1 MIDTTEYPTV
11 SDSYLGIQGDWV
23 HWPDGECT
31 NNMAMIGEDS
41 NRVPF
46 VDQTEYNWNIK
57 QGDYIHAAMACKF
70 LKKEPV
76 FESPEWKK
84 STSYYV
90 DKLMKGFVDKYV
102 DQVVG
107 VEATIQNPDEPN
119 KKVRC
124 DLLAYCKDPYGD
136 CSGGWGPTCIIDWKY
151 VNGRFNPYYY
161 HDKMELYK
169 KAYEEAQ
176 TRNSGPFLSHVL
188 VVAVNSAGRV
198 KIKRY
203 FGEDTSW

>member
-1 MIDTTEYPTV
+1 MVDTTIYSKEYPKTP
-11 SDSYLGIQGDWV
+11 GDWIP
-23 HWPDGECT
+23 WGDGEWF
-31 NNMAMIGEDS
+31 NHLGNIIEEDS

-46 VDQTEYNWNIK
+46 VDQTESNWSIK
-57 QGDYIHAAMACKF
+57 QGSYIHTTMACKF

-84 STSYYV
+84 STLYYV
-90 DKLMKGFVDKYV
+90 DKLMEGFVDKYV

-107 VEATIQNPDEPN
+107 VEATIQNPEEPN

-136 CSGGWGPTCIIDWKY
+136 CSGGDGPTCIIDWKY
-151 VNGRFNPYYY
+151 VDGRFNPYYY
-161 HDKMELYK
+161 HDQMELYE
-169 KAYEEAQ
+169 KAYTKALYAG
-176 TRNSGPFLSHVL
+176 GPFLSHVL
-188 VVAVNSAGRV
+188 IVAVNSAGRV

-203 FGEDTSW
+203 FGEDTSKW